1 LPLIFGIDG
10 SVQVIT
16 GDAPLHKTMAFV
28 KTALLRLDI
37 EALKELDRESPNP
50 FALRDILADS
60 ALYHATVFPLRHV
73 IVPGISIYDAV
84 RQVIFESLRDASL
97 SGELFE
103 TLKWLAYEKWDGTQ
117 TPTQPFQCPHCSEN
131 TMLPFDATEGKCEQ
145 CRGHLYLSDLLG
157 FHQEM
162 TVDAAPDI
170 IASNYMNIH
179 ETLLLFTGV
188 RHYWDSS
195 KETLRRCLFVKDGP
209 LSLRAQYSKLVAP
222 IRRFLIFA
230 RDQSYPICMLGQEKS
245 GRFYDHLQ
253 LIARDAPVPSLFL
266 PNDSYIKQEI
276 QYRPYTGQRYG
287 LDTNYG
293 AKLFVRL
300 NEHHHMVINIP
311 TGEFR
316 PDPHFSDLIGMDRI
330 FATLPTILSSRHE
343 GALLP
348 VELAHGVASLSTY
361 PSARILKVFADT
373 VGGG

>member
-1 LPLIFGIDG
+1 MPYQGGERLPAERASRLSHLAVLQSELVNKLCRSFETPAAVPLASAPTWEPVPCTKHRPLPLIFGVDG

-16 GDAPLHKTMAFV
+16 GDPPLHKTMAFV
-28 KTALLRLDI
+28 KTALLRLDTV
-37 EALKELDRESPNP
+37 ALKGLDKESPNP

-73 IVPGISIYDAV
+73 VVPGLSIYDAV

-97 SGELFE
+97 SGEPFE
-103 TLKWLAYEKWDGTQ
+103 TLKWLAYEKWDGT
-117 TPTQPFQCPHCSEN
+117 
-131 TMLPFDATEGKCEQ
+131 
-145 CRGHLYLSDLLG
+145 
-157 FHQEM
+157 
-162 TVDAAPDI
+162 
-170 IASNYMNIH
+170 
-179 ETLLLFTGV
+179 
-188 RHYWDSS
+188 

-222 IRRFLIFA
+222 IRRFLMFA
-230 RDQSYPICMLGQEKS
+230 RNQGYPICILGQEKS

-253 LIARDAPVPSLFL
+253 LIAQDVPVLSVFL

-276 QYRPYTGQRYG
+276 QYRPDTGQPYG

-300 NEHHHMVINIP
+300 NEHHHMVVNIP

-316 PDPHFSDLIGMDRI
+316 PNPNLSELIGVNRI

-361 PSARILKVFADT
+361 PSAHILKVFADT